1 MNRALAL
8 GPRRFGPVNWRGLYA
23 LTRREATRGMSDYN
37 YQLFGPVVSAMLYLA
52 VFHLAARTTVGMTT
66 SDLISFIAPG
76 LIIYTACEKAYEGAC
91 GSFIFDKHERIIADL
106 LMAPLNALER
116 MIGYVAGT
124 TLNGLVVGF
133 AVAMVS
139 LFFIPLGLA
148 QPWAILYFALTGIAM
163 HSLVGI
169 LVGIWA
175 EKWDQFAAIQ
185 TFILIPLSF
194 LSGLFYQVGALPEL
208 AQVVVRWNPIFY
220 VIDGFRFGLTGE
232 AAADPLRGAL
242 VVAGVDLALGLW
254 VYLWFRR
261 GYKLKP

>member
-1 MNRALAL
+1 MIRTQAL
-8 GPRRFGPVNWRGLYA
+8 GPRRFGPVNWLGLYS
-23 LTRREATRGMSDYN
+23 LTRREARRGMSDYN
-37 YQLFGPVVSAMLYLA
+37 YQLFGPIVSALLYLA
-52 VFHLAARTTVGMTT
+52 VFHLAARTASAGAPGG
-66 SDLISFIAPG
+66 LIDFIAPG

-106 LMAPLNALER
+106 LMSPLNAVER

-124 TLNGLVVGF
+124 TLNGLAVGL
-133 AVAMVS
+133 AVALVS
-139 LFFIPLGLA
+139 LFFVTFDLA
-148 QPWAILYFALTGIAM
+148 QPWALLCFALMGTAM

-194 LSGLFYQVGALPEL
+194 LSGLFYQVGALPEF
-208 AQVVVRWNPIFY
+208 AQAIVRWNPIFY
-220 VIDGFRFGLTGE
+220 VIDGFRFGLTGQ
-232 AAADPLRGAL
+232 AAADPLLGAL
-242 VVAGVDLALGLW
+242 IVGAVDLALGAW

>member
-1 MNRALAL
+1 MNAATLS
-8 GPRRFGPVNWRGLYA
+8 PRRFGAVNWLGLYS
-23 LTRREATRGMSDYN
+23 LTHREATRGMSDYN
-37 YQLFGPVVSAMLYLA
+37 YQLFGPVVSALLYLA
-52 VFHLAARTTVGMTT
+52 VFHLVARTASLT
-66 SDLISFIAPG
+66 SAGSLIDFIAPG
-76 LIIYTACEKAYEGAC
+76 LIIYTACQKAYEGAC

-124 TLNGLVVGF
+124 TLNGVLVGG
-133 AVAMVS
+133 AVAVVS
-139 LFFIPLGLA
+139 LLFVSLGLA
-148 QPWAILYFALTGIAM
+148 EPWAILYFAVMGTAM
-163 HSLVGI
+163 HSLIGI

-208 AQVVVRWNPIFY
+208 AQGIVRWNPIFY
-220 VIDGFRFGLTGE
+220 VIDGFRFGMTGE
-232 AAADPLRGAL
+232 ASTDPMLGAL
-242 VVAGVDLALGLW
+242 IVAGVDLALGAW

-261 GYKLKP
+261 GYRLKP